1 MTRVLAW
8 PGPPAGAALAYSVHT
23 GQLHLQPAHVA
34 GQGDPVLELF
44 RFDINDFNVT
54 TEEPS
59 PAVLA
64 PAGPGLE
71 VESPEAVVAA
81 GVEGGGAQLVL
92 AAELRVVQQ
101 SRGHGRHA
109 AEAAQVSG
117 HQPLPALASPGSSQL
132 LA

>member
-1 MTRVLAW
+1 MIDCMEYFIN
-8 PGPPAGAALAYSVHT
+8 YS
-23 GQLHLQPAHVA
+23 
-34 GQGDPVLELF
+34 
-44 RFDINDFNVT
+44 NVT
-54 TEEPS
+54 TEEHS
-59 PAVLA
+59 PAVLP

-101 SRGHGRHA
+101 RPGHGRHG

-117 HQPLPALASPGSSQL
+117 HQPLPALASPGKHYCRL
-132 LA
+132 

>member
-1 MTRVLAW
+1 M
-8 PGPPAGAALAYSVHT
+8 
-23 GQLHLQPAHVA
+23 
-34 GQGDPVLELF
+34 LELF
-44 RFDINDFNVT
+44 RFDITDFNVT

-81 GVEGGGAQLVL
+81 GVEGGGAELVL

-109 AEAAQVSG
+109 AEPAQVSG
-117 HQPLPALASPGSSQL
+117 HQPLPALASPGKYYLTIQSAGQL
-132 LA
+132 PTSAPV

>member
-1 MTRVLAW
+1 M
-8 PGPPAGAALAYSVHT
+8 
-23 GQLHLQPAHVA
+23 
-34 GQGDPVLELF
+34 LELF

-54 TEEPS
+54 TEF

-81 GVEGGGAQLVL
+81 GVEGGGAELVL

-109 AEAAQVSG
+109 AEPAQVSG
-117 HQPLPALASPGSSQL
+117 HQPLPALASPGQALSNNIKWRTAPHLCPCVRYSPS
-132 LA
+132 